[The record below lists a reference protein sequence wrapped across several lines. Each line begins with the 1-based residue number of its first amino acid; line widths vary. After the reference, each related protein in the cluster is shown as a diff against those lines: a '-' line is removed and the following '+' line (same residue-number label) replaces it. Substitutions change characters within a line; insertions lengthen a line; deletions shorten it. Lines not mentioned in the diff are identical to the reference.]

1 MADSVLNQN
10 TENPTMAPEL
20 LDDLLEKSG
29 KCVFVEDKIRVWVKI
44 NNKFFGGKNEK
55 ILEFLART
63 ALGEEKFAL
72 TQGFAVHCSDLSI
85 SRALLLEWSKKGP
98 SNEQDLYVIRY
109 LLLKLVSK
117 RQKEAE
123 KLFAFF
129 KEEGYLD
136 SLLANMIKFVFRSI
150 DLNSA
155 EVFERLLVTYEKSM
169 QRDPEL
175 KMLMEKIGE
184 VYFNIRKAQPTNFL
198 ATMMQN
204 FMQQPQA

>member
-1 MADSVLNQN
+1 M
-10 TENPTMAPEL
+10 
-20 LDDLLEKSG
+20 
-29 KCVFVEDKIRVWVKI
+29 
-44 NNKFFGGKNEK
+44 
-55 ILEFLART
+55 
-63 ALGEEKFAL
+63 
-72 TQGFAVHCSDLSI
+72 
-85 SRALLLEWSKKGP
+85 
-98 SNEQDLYVIRY
+98 
-109 LLLKLVSK
+109 SK

-175 KMLMEKIGE
+175 KMVILSISNGLAHGE
-184 VYFNIRKAQPTNFL
+184 NWRGVLQYQKGPTDELFGYNDAKFYAA
-198 ATMMQN
+198 ATGLKCGS
-204 FMQQPQA
+204 AY